1 MVKLD
6 PVYEDAIRRIRRS
19 CVISHLRREAMAAL
33 VEREFPL
40 APDHSKVAITAGLEA
55 LWDRDRQ
62 GGRGPT
68 EIIRPERARDPD
80 VDRLR

>member
-6 PVYEDAIRRIRRS
+6 PLYEEAIMRIRRS
-19 CVISHLRREAMAAL
+19 CVISHLRREAMSEL

-40 APDHSKVAITAGLEA
+40 APDHSKAAITAGLEA

-68 EIIRPERARDPD
+68 EIPQHPRAQDPD